1 MATSVI
7 PKSEMRKDDNIRFG
21 YGEVPA
27 ITVEGVQGW
36 GLPGG
41 KVVFTEKEAIDF
53 AEQLDLEIRTRLK
66 NPKQLIS
73 AGPL

>member
-7 PKSEMRKDDNIRFG
+7 PKSVFRRDDNIRYG

-27 ITVEGVQGW
+27 IEVEGVMGW

-41 KVVFTEKEAIDF
+41 QVVFQEKEALNF
-53 AEQLDLEIRTRLK
+53 ARQLDAEIRTRLK
-66 NPKQLIS
+66 DPQQL
-73 AGPL
+73 LTVC